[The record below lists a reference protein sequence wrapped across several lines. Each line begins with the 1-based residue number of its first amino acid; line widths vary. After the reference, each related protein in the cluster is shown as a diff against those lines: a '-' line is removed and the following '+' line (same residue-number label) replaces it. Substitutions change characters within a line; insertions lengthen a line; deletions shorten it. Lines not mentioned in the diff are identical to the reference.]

1 MTGRPMS
8 QRDHPGDTNR
18 TPYGSGAA
26 EDRKAFYLACL
37 GFDTLPGSRI
47 NASRRRERVR
57 GSAYSRSPGLDGLA
71 TIY

>member
-37 GFDTLPGSRI
+37 EFDTLPGSRI
-47 NASRRRERVR
+47 NASRREEDV
-57 GSAYSRSPGLDGLA
+57 
-71 TIY
+71 